1 MDQHIQETTRSIE
14 EVRNEPPNEPP
25 GEILKE
31 APRETSRELPKE
43 APKETSSEIPRE
55 PSNEVSIL
63 VNDMQMKTEPEDQAT
78 SPTKF
83 PTLEVSIKRVKPNE
97 ELRAVLLDL
106 RKVHNNEDPKTN
118 DLLNEPE
125 QELLDQTDS
134 KEGSGDEQ
142 ASDEDYES
150 TSDDESD
157 SDEDE
162 PSPDD
167 GSEFDPNESST
178 KPTKKGPSK
187 KRQRK
192 TRIPSAMNE
201 KVKSLMG
208 SDILSAANANA
219 NASGMH
225 QIPVSQKKDK
235 SKALMEEISKLSIED
250 QPQARKD
257 ANALIESSKRFNP
270 SAKIVEMNWQ
280 VGGLSTL
287 LKHHQVRGSIKPN
300 L

>member
-1 MDQHIQETTRSIE
+1 M
-14 EVRNEPPNEPP
+14 
-25 GEILKE
+25 
-31 APRETSRELPKE
+31 
-43 APKETSSEIPRE
+43 
-55 PSNEVSIL
+55 
-63 VNDMQMKTEPEDQAT
+63 
-78 SPTKF
+78 
-83 PTLEVSIKRVKPNE
+83 
-97 ELRAVLLDL
+97 
-106 RKVHNNEDPKTN
+106 HNNEDPKTN

-134 KEGSGDEQ
+134 MEGSGDEQ

-157 SDEDE
+157 EDEDE

-201 KVKSLMG
+201 KVKSLMS

-219 NASGMH
+219 NASDIH